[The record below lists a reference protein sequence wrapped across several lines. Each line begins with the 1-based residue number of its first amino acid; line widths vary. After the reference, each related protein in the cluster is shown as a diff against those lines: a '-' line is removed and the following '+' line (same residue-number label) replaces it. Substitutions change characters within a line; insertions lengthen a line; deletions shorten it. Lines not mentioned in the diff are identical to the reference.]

1 MTSGSRRRLYPAL
14 LCMLSLLGA
23 APATPPSPAP
33 ALSATADTEPAL
45 PADFSFTDMRG
56 GTHTLAEF
64 RGKPVL
70 LEFWASWCI
79 PCRKGFPWLD
89 TLAARYHPEGL
100 QVIAVSLETDDDAV
114 YDFITSF
121 PPTTF
126 LVGRDPSGK
135 GGEVFAVAAMPTSVL
150 LGPDGR
156 EIARFEGGTETVHG
170 QTEEALDA
178 YLHGDV
184 LPASASEAGGK
195 RKGPNGNL
203 RAWQRGYLADPIMS
217 LDGDMLTRSMREHIH
232 ASKEGA
238 AGNGGVSGGG
248 CGCN

>member
-1 MTSGSRRRLYPAL
+1 MPRRYAPAL
-14 LCMLSLLGA
+14 LCALALAGA
-23 APATPPSPAP
+23 APATPPSPTPTPTPTPAP
-33 ALSATADTEPAL
+33 AP
-45 PADFSFTDMRG
+45 DFGFTDMRG
-56 GTHTLAEF
+56 ESHTLAEF

-89 TLAARYHPEGL
+89 TLTARYRPEGL
-100 QVIAVSLETDDDAV
+100 QVVAVSLETDDDAV
-114 YDFITSF
+114 YDFVTSF
-121 PPTTF
+121 PPTSF

-150 LGPDGR
+150 LDPDGR
-156 EIARFEGGTETVHG
+156 EIARFEGGTETVH
-170 QTEEALDA
+170 QKTEETLEA
-178 YLHGDV
+178 YLHGEAT
-184 LPASASEAGGK
+184 PASMAGGR
-195 RKGPNGNL
+195 RKGPKGNL
-203 RAWQRGYLADPIMS
+203 RAWQRGFLADPIMN